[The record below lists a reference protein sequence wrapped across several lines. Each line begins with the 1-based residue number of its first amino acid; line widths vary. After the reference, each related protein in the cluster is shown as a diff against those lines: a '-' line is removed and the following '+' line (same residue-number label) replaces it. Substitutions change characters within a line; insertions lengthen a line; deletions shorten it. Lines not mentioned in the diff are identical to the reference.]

1 MIMRTILRMLLLLA
15 LWGSAAAAVVTGF
28 SWMNVASARATGRID
43 ETTTMRRALL
53 GLVPPGSSLDVA
65 QRRMSAEGFR
75 CRSLPAYPGQLLC
88 ERSDSAGWPVSRRWQ
103 VQVLSANGHVTDV
116 RIDMGLVGP

>member
-1 MIMRTILRMLLLLA
+1 MIMRTILRMLLLLT
-15 LWGSAAAAVVTGF
+15 LWGSAAVAVVTGF

-43 ETTTMRRALL
+43 EASAMRSVLLALM
-53 GLVPPGSSLDVA
+53 PPGSALADA
-65 QRRMSAEGFR
+65 EGRMEGEGFR
-75 CRSLPAYPGQLLC
+75 CRSLPAYPGQLFC

-103 VQVLSANGHVTDV
+103 VQVLSADGHVTDM